1 MNAEPRHHHLRMLCE
16 HSFLVRIGPVRILT
30 VPQDIIALV
39 VQGVGG
45 SIISDS
51 LAQNS
56 PSQANHLANL
66 VRCGAILR
74 SLRLTHCA
82 YMA

>member
-16 HSFLVRIGPVRILT
+16 HSFLVRIGPVSILT

-66 VRCGAILR
+66 VRAVLFYDL
-74 SLRLTHCA
+74 SD
-82 YMA
+82 